1 MSAHCFPLSHLWER
15 VARSAGR
22 GLRRWAKAPL
32 PALSG
37 HPLPQVGEGQLR
49 RAALAL
55 AAALLSA
62 TTLAQ
67 AYPYDGYAYTGI
79 RRLDYVAQV
88 QAGTVPGRKLQPGQY
103 LTMDRIVP
111 SWSGTDGKA
120 LPLPDETLQPKLDQL
135 LAGSGYA
142 TYSVALLDLSNE
154 THPLYA
160 KHHAD
165 DKVNVGSVGKLM
177 VVLAIMQTLADL
189 YPDDIAARERVLKTT
204 QVTADSFSQYD
215 HHTVTFWDPVAKT
228 RKSRSIRAGDTASL
242 WEYLDWMLSA
252 SSNSAAGMVQKEL
265 LALKHF
271 GTAYPPSPEQYA
283 EFFKSSPK
291 VLGDLYL
298 QTMAD
303 VTTRNGFDPEQFR
316 QGSLFTHGG
325 KLKVNG
331 TSSYAT
337 SEQLVRYLYRMEAGT
352 LVDAFSSRETK
363 RLLYMTQRRI
373 RYASHPVLND
383 YAVMFKS
390 GSFYQCKS
398 GGGCPKYKGD
408 KTNRLASVATIE
420 SPDLL
425 PNGKP
430 RLRYMVAVTSNVL
443 GVNSAVAHQ
452 SLALRIQ
459 RLIEEQHPLPEKP
472 PVPAD
477 PGAFPA
483 VPVDDPDDPAANK
496 SDPQ

>member
-1 MSAHCFPLSHLWER
+1 M
-15 VARSAGR
+15 
-22 GLRRWAKAPL
+22 
-32 PALSG
+32 
-37 HPLPQVGEGQLR
+37 Q
-49 RAALAL
+49 
-55 AAALLSA
+55 AALLSA
-62 TTLAQ
+62 TALLGAATLAQ

-88 QAGTVPGRKLQPGQY
+88 LAGTVPGRKLQPGQY
-103 LTMDRIVP
+103 LPLDRVVP
-111 SWSGTDGKA
+111 GWTGTDGKA
-120 LPLPDETLQPKLDQL
+120 LPLPDAELQAKLDRL

-142 TYSVALLDLSNE
+142 TYSVGLLDLSDE

-160 KHHAD
+160 KHNAD
-165 DKVNVGSVGKLM
+165 DKVNVGSVGKVL
-177 VVLAIMQTLADL
+177 VILAIMQTLADL
-189 YPDDIAARERVLKTT
+189 YPTDLAARERVLKTT
-204 QVTADSFSQYD
+204 QVTADNFSQYD

-228 RKSRSIRAGDTASL
+228 RKSRSIRAGDTATL

-252 SSNSAAGMVQKEL
+252 SSNSAAGMMQKEL

-271 GTAYPPSPEQYA
+271 GTAYPPPPEQYA

-298 QTMAD
+298 QTMQD
-303 VTTRNGFDPEQFR
+303 VSVRNGFDPEQFR
-316 QGSLFTHGG
+316 QGSFFTHGG
-325 KLKVNG
+325 KQKVNG

-352 LVDAFSSRETK
+352 LVDAFSSREIK

-373 RYASHPVLND
+373 RYASHPALND
-383 YAVMFKS
+383 YAVFFKS
-390 GSFYQCKS
+390 GSFYQCKTS
-398 GGGCPKYKGD
+398 GRCGKYKGD
-408 KTNRLASVATIE
+408 KTNRLASVATVE

-425 PNGKP
+425 ANGKP

-459 RLIEEQHPLPEKP
+459 RLIEEQHPLPELP
-472 PVPAD
+472 PVPVE
-477 PGAFPA
+477 PSAFPS
-483 VPVDDPDDPAANK
+483 VPVDDPDEPSNNQ
-496 SDPQ
+496 SDAP